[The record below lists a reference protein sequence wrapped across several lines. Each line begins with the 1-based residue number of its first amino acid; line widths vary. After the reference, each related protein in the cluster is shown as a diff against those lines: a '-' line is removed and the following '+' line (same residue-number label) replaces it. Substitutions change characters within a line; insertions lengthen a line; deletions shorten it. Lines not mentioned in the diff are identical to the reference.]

1 MDEFLNLI
9 RLAIKDIEAPVIIRY
24 CKEFG
29 QNGKKTLTVEGPYSA
44 ITASLCELITEA
56 IKKNPDRIMQRFTL
70 ELLYVEV
77 MRELGFSKE

>member
-9 RLAIKDIEAPVIIRY
+9 RSAMKDSEAPVIIRY

-29 QNGKKTLTVEGPYSA
+29 LDGKKTITVEGPYSA

-70 ELLYVEV
+70 ELLYDEV
-77 MRELGFSKE
+77 KRELGFSKE